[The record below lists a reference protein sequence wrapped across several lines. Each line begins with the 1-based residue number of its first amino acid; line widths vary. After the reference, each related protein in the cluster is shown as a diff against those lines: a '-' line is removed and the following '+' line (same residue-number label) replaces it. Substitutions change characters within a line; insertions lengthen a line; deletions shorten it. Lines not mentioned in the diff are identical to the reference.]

1 MSQQYQERPRPV
13 VSAVILNKQNQV
25 LLTLRSQKVW
35 WPGKWCLPGG
45 HLKGGQ
51 DWLAA
56 VREEVSEEV
65 GLEFSKAE
73 LTGIYS
79 DPKLHQL
86 YEPKLGKTMSFVSA
100 TFLIRDFRGEVKL
113 NEESSEFGWFSIDAL
128 PENIFAS
135 ERVKISDALRFEGQA
150 FVR

>member
-1 MSQQYQERPRPV
+1 MSQYQERPRPV
-13 VSAVILNKQNQV
+13 VSAVILNKQNEV

-56 VREEVSEEV
+56 VQEEVSEEV
-65 GLEFSKAE
+65 GLQVVKAE
-73 LTGIYS
+73 LSGIYS
-79 DPKLHQL
+79 DPKLNQL
-86 YEPKLGKTMSFVSA
+86 YEPKLGKTLSFVAA
-100 TFLIRDFRGEVKL
+100 TFVIRDYRGEVKL
-113 NEESSEFGWFSIDAL
+113 NEECAEFGWFSVDKL
-128 PENIFAS
+128 PEGIFAS
-135 ERVKISDALRFEGQA
+135 EKIKISDALRFEGQT